1 MSYYNYFINIA
12 SVLVPFE
19 ANVLPTWELVYLFL
33 LKIGRI
39 VFVGGRIIFKYVNAR
54 FAMLLDKT
62 VLTRLK

>member
-39 VFVGGRIIFKYVNAR
+39 VFVRGRIIFKYVNAR
-54 FAMLLDKT
+54 FAMLLDKA

>member
-39 VFVGGRIIFKYVNAR
+39 VFVEGRIIFKYVNAR
-54 FAMLLDKT
+54 FAMLLDKA
-62 VLTRLK
+62 VLTRSK

>member
-1 MSYYNYFINIA
+1 MSYYNYFVNIA

-39 VFVGGRIIFKYVNAR
+39 VFVGEELSSNMSMHVSQCF
-54 FAMLLDKT
+54 
-62 VLTRLK
+62 

>member
-12 SVLVPFE
+12 PVLVPFE